1 MAYAGAAREPG
12 KATVGEEG
20 NVLAPGEIPQRRR
33 DLRGLLHARARWP
46 VADQHDYVPGLDRPL
61 GRSLDCP
68 DRVPLVYEHARG
80 PPVPVDL
87 IVSHDGRVER
97 SEEHTSELQSRGH
110 LVCR

>member
-68 DRVPLVYEHARG
+68 DRVPLVYEHAR
-80 PPVPVDL
+80 
-87 IVSHDGRVER
+87 
-97 SEEHTSELQSRGH
+97 SEEHTSELQSPVH
-110 LVCR
+110 LVCRLLLE